1 VQIIRSA
8 LFVSCLT
15 ICKKNVVTKT
25 NHCIRV
31 RKFRYLNFK
40 LVMTIYRAHSSQ
52 TGLNQA
58 DHTALYH
65 TATLRSL
72 LDDFSFEFVEGT
84 VPQLEGSWSRHYQS
98 SPRGESTSLYA
109 YCKMLD
115 LGSLFEAG
123 SNLLDLLQE
132 EDPPFE
138 GVLAY
143 SSGAALAAQVFLQH
157 ESHRR
162 SQPQQTNSSPLFK
175 FAVFCNAVTPGRLF
189 KLEDQG
195 VRAEP
200 SNITTFKEE
209 VIQILGIVSGFR
221 MKAAPQM
228 APQIAKRRIMDEE
241 VVAKS
246 FKAMMLSDGTPFL
259 TDGTYCVAPFDLRH
273 GPQLSIP
280 TLHIRDLEEPRQ
292 LGLEM
297 LEICDA
303 RLAREYHHSHG
314 HEFPRGYSEMKEI
327 ARLIRDVADA
337 AS

>member
-1 VQIIRSA
+1 
-8 LFVSCLT
+8 
-15 ICKKNVVTKT
+15 
-25 NHCIRV
+25 
-31 RKFRYLNFK
+31 
-40 LVMTIYRAHSSQ
+40 MTIYHTRSSQ
-52 TGLNQA
+52 TRLPQA

-98 SPRGESTSLYA
+98 SPHLENTTLYS

-115 LGSLFEAG
+115 LGSLFEAKF
-123 SNLLDLLQE
+123 NLLNLLQE
-132 EDPPFE
+132 EDPPFD

-143 SSGAALAAQVFLQH
+143 SSGATLAVQVFLEH
-157 ESHRR
+157 ESRRR
-162 SQPQQTNSSPLFK
+162 SQPQQMNSLPLFK
-175 FAVFCNAVTPGRLF
+175 FAVFCNAVTPSRLF
-189 KLEDQG
+189 KLEDPE

-200 SNITTFKEE
+200 SNDTTLKDE
-209 VIQILGIVSGFR
+209 VIRYIDIVTGFR
-221 MKAAPQM
+221 LKAAPHM
-228 APQIAKRRIMDEE
+228 ALQIAKRRIADEE
-241 VVAKS
+241 FVAKS
-246 FKAMMLSDGTPFL
+246 FKVMALSDGTPFL
-259 TDGTYCVAPFDLRH
+259 TDGTNCMAPFDHRD

-292 LGLEM
+292 LGLGM
-297 LEICDA
+297 LEICDT

-337 AS
+337 VP